1 MKKSVIFLLSVI
13 FMLSLACNKTEKS
26 KNKGLKQ
33 EHNKSYKL
41 KVGVFNGNGAS
52 AVCVIETQ
60 EALKIDKEIDVS
72 EISPADILSDKINE
86 YDVIFFPG
94 GSGSK
99 ELSSMGKFGQKRI
112 KDFIEK
118 DGKGVVGIC
127 AGGYLLSNTP
137 TYKSL
142 KISSAKNIDRKHY
155 ARGRGLIEF
164 SLNEE
169 GLKIFPEMK
178 GKKAFAQYYDGP
190 ILQPVDSLNPKYT
203 ELATYVT
210 DIHANKG
217 IPTGITPGKTFLF
230 HENIG
235 KGKIFVIAGHPES
248 TPGMRWLVPRMARFV
263 ANSELVSYDKRW
275 IRPEINDSAIMFVSA
290 LKKQEK
296 KYFWKLIND
305 TAEVQIEA
313 LIALNKL
320 RSRPAVRWT
329 IGLLRDDKAEVRK
342 QAALLLKET
351 EYSYALPDLKAALK
365 IETDEATKKQISESI
380 KYLEGN

>member
-1 MKKSVIFLLSVI
+1 MKVFISIIISAIILLSV
-13 FMLSLACNKTEKS
+13 SCNDNSKTEKN
-26 KNKGLKQ
+26 KNTVKKA
-33 EHNKSYKL
+33 L

-72 EISPADILSDKINE
+72 EISPADILTEKINKF
-86 YDVIFFPG
+86 DVIIFPG

-99 ELSSMGKFGQKRI
+99 ELNSLGKFGRKRI
-112 KDFIEK
+112 YDFIKK

-137 TYKSL
+137 TYQSL

-164 SLNEE
+164 ALNEA
-169 GLKIFPEMK
+169 GLKIFPELK
-178 GKKAFAQYYDGP
+178 GKKTFAQYYDGP
-190 ILQPVDSLNPKYT
+190 ILQPVDSLHPKYT

-217 IPTGITPGKTFLF
+217 IPSGITPGKTFLF
-230 HENIG
+230 TENIG

-248 TPGMRWLVPRMARFV
+248 TPGMRWLVPRMARSV
-263 ANSELVSYDKRW
+263 AGKELVAYDKRW
-275 IRPEINDSAIMFVSA
+275 IRPEINDSAIMFVSE
-290 LKKQEK
+290 LKKVEK
-296 KYFWKLIND
+296 KYFWQLLND
-305 TAEVQIEA
+305 TAKIQINA
-313 LIALNKL
+313 MTALNKL

-329 IGLLRDDKAEVRK
+329 IGLLRDNKPEVRK
-342 QAALLLKET
+342 LAARLLKET
-351 EYSYALPDLKAALK
+351 EYSYALPDLKVALK
-365 IETDEATKKQISESI
+365 IETVEDVKNQLLESI
-380 KYLEGN
+380 NFLEGK